1 MKPAIIKVVMEFE
14 IRVPEET
21 KYPPTTEEDSKNLK
35 RIEDEII
42 DGINLTVHSG
52 SICAVKDLPAGG
64 TVPKKK
70 KKREFAHHVPRYHTH
85 VYKVEGK
92 MVEVD
97 WLNVE
102 MSNAETRDLAIELVK
117 KGDNVNPAIK
127 SDCEY
132 IAVSFKL
139 LE

>member
-1 MKPAIIKVVMEFE
+1 MKSALIKVVMEFE
-14 IRVPEET
+14 IRIPEEV
-21 KYPPTTEEDSKNLK
+21 KYPPSTEEDTKNLK
-35 RIEDEII
+35 RIEDEIM

-52 SICAVKDLPAGG
+52 NICGIKELPAGG
-64 TVPKKK
+64 TAPKKNK
-70 KKREFAHHVPRYHTH
+70 KKEFARHVPRYHTH

-92 MVEVD
+92 MVEID

-102 MSNAETRDLAIELVK
+102 ITNAEARDLAIEIVK
-117 KGDNVNPAIK
+117 RGENVNPAIK